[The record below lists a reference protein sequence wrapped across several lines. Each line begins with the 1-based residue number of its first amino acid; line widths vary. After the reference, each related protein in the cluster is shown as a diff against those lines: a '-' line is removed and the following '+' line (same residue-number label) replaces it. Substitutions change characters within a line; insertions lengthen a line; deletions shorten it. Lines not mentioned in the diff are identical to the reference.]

1 MTELRFEWDEA
12 KERENRRKHRV
23 SFDEAESVFADEWA
37 LLIDDPE
44 HSDEESRFILMGISA
59 KLRVLVVVHAYR
71 EAAGIIR
78 IVSARRADS
87 RERERYN
94 QRWSR

>member
-37 LLIDDPE
+37 LPN
-44 HSDEESRFILMGISA
+44 R
-59 KLRVLVVVHAYR
+59 
-71 EAAGIIR
+71 
-78 IVSARRADS
+78 
-87 RERERYN
+87 
-94 QRWSR
+94 